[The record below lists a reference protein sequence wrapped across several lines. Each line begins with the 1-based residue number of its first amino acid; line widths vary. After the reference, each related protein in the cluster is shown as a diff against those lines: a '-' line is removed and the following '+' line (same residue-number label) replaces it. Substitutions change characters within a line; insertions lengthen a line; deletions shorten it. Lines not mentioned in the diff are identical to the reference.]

1 MRIIKNNKGFMG
13 IKNNF
18 TLLFSGLILLGVV
31 VYLGY
36 RLVSETA
43 NESRNITGGPP
54 ETIVA
59 DDAKLLVEK
68 VSDKSISDVK
78 IIASSTQDGNAVV
91 EIDGR
96 TTVFRVGNT
105 VTISGNSYL
114 VLQIASHQ
122 IALRS
127 IDGNNQ
133 NDILLIKKDLS
144 SGVSTMLRVSSDVA
158 IESPVSGIPSIN
170 PN

>member
-1 MRIIKNNKGFMG
+1 MRIIKNNKGIMG

-18 TLLFSGLILLGVV
+18 TLFLTGLIFLGVV
-31 VYLGY
+31 VYVGS

-59 DDAKLLVEK
+59 DDPKLIVKRVAGE
-68 VSDKSISDVK
+68 SISDVK

-91 EIDGR
+91 EIDGH
-96 TTVFRVGNT
+96 TTVFRVGDK
-105 VTISGNSYL
+105 VAISGNSYL
-114 VLQIASHQ
+114 VVQIASHQ

-133 NDILLIKKDLS
+133 NDIFLIKKDLA
-144 SGVSTMLRVSSDVA
+144 SGISTMLRVSSDVA
-158 IESPVSGIPSIN
+158 IDSPVSGIPSIN
-170 PN
+170 SN

>member
-1 MRIIKNNKGFMG
+1 MG

-18 TLLFSGLILLGVV
+18 TLLFTGLILLGVV
-31 VYLGY
+31 VYFGY
-36 RLVSETA
+36 RLVGEKA
-43 NESRNITGGPP
+43 DESRNLAAGSA

-59 DDAKLLVEK
+59 DDQKLLLTR

-96 TTVFRVGNT
+96 TTVLSVGNT
-105 VTISGNSYL
+105 VTIGGNSYL

-122 IALRS
+122 LALRS
-127 IDGNNQ
+127 IDGHNRS
-133 NDILLIKKDLS
+133 DILLIKKDLA
-144 SGVSTMLRVSSDVA
+144 SGASTMLRVSSVVA
-158 IESPVSGIPSIN
+158 IDSPVSGIPSVN
-170 PN
+170 SD